1 MAKYLDETGAA
12 YLVSK
17 ILGLLNLKVS
27 AEEGKGLSEE
37 NFTTLL
43 KTKLNNL
50 ENYSL
55 PTANDQSLGG
65 VKIGA
70 GLSID
75 QNGILSASGG
85 GVADSVDWENIV
97 NKPGNLIYE
106 EDISTM
112 SSEDIDA
119 LFNE

>member
-1 MAKYLDETGAA
+1 MAKYLDEVGAA

-17 ILGLLNLKVS
+17 ILGLLNLKVDT
-27 AEEGKGLSEE
+27 EEGKGLSQED
-37 NFTTLL
+37 FTTLL

-55 PTANDQSLGG
+55 PIADDDSLGG

-75 QNGILSASGG
+75 QNGILSATGG
-85 GVADSVDWENIV
+85 GVADSVDWVDIL
-97 NKPGNLIYE
+97 NKPNNLVYE
-106 EDISTM
+106 EDIDTM

-119 LFNE
+119 LFDE

>member
-1 MAKYLDETGAA
+1 MAKYLDEVGAA

-17 ILGLLNLKVS
+17 ILGLLNLKVD
-27 AEEGKGLSEE
+27 AEEGKGLSQED
-37 NFTTLL
+37 FTTLL

-55 PTANDQSLGG
+55 PIADDDSLGG

-75 QNGILSASGG
+75 QNGILSATGG
-85 GVADSVDWENIV
+85 GVADSIDWADIL
-97 NKPGNLIYE
+97 NKPSNLVYE
-106 EDISTM
+106 DDIDTM

-119 LFNE
+119 LFDE

>member
-1 MAKYLDETGAA
+1 MAKYLDEAGAA

-17 ILGLLNLKVS
+17 ILGLLNLKVDT
-27 AEEGKGLSEE
+27 EEGKGLSQED
-37 NFTTLL
+37 FTTLL

-55 PTANDQSLGG
+55 PIADDDSLGG

-75 QNGILSASGG
+75 QNGILSATGG
-85 GVADSVDWENIV
+85 GVADSVDWVDIL
-97 NKPGNLIYE
+97 NKPNNLVYE
-106 EDISTM
+106 EDIDTM
-112 SSEDIDA
+112 SSEDINA
-119 LFNE
+119 LFDE

>member
-1 MAKYLDETGAA
+1 MAKYLDEAGAA

-17 ILGLLNLKVS
+17 ILGLLNLKVDT
-27 AEEGKGLSEE
+27 EEGKGLSQED
-37 NFTTLL
+37 FTTLL

-55 PTANDQSLGG
+55 PIADDDSLGG

-75 QNGILSASGG
+75 QNGILSATGG
-85 GVADSVDWENIV
+85 GVADSVDWVDIL
-97 NKPGNLIYE
+97 NKPNNLVYE
-106 EDISTM
+106 EDIDTM

-119 LFNE
+119 LFDE

>member
-1 MAKYLDETGAA
+1 MAKYLDEAGAA

-17 ILGLLNLKVS
+17 ILGLLNLKVDT
-27 AEEGKGLSEE
+27 EEGKGLSQED
-37 NFTTLL
+37 FTTLL

-55 PTANDQSLGG
+55 PIADDDSLGG

-75 QNGILSASGG
+75 QNGILSATGG
-85 GVADSVDWENIV
+85 GVADSVDWVDIL
-97 NKPGNLIYE
+97 NKPNNLVYE
-106 EDISTM
+106 EDIDTM
-112 SSEDIDA
+112 SSEDIYA
-119 LFNE
+119 LFDE